1 MNQHISLHVY
11 KILLKQ
17 PIHVHGSFFL
27 NNMGAVMK
35 IEPMIN
41 IRESGGQ
48 QEEKEDEEEI

>member
-1 MNQHISLHVY
+1 
-11 KILLKQ
+11 
-17 PIHVHGSFFL
+17 
-27 NNMGAVMK
+27 MGAVMK